1 MMLSGSIPAVVTPFD
16 ADGAVAEDALR
27 AHVERLIEQGSSA
40 VVACGTTGEAAT
52 LTGQEH
58 IQVVRACVEQAGGR
72 VPVVAGAGSNDTRVA
87 AQTLRAVADAGA
99 DAALVVAPAYNRPS
113 QEGLFQHFATL
124 AQGAALPMLVYNVP
138 SRTVTDVEPRTLLRI
153 VAAASDV
160 VVGIKDSSGVLTRVS
175 DHRAG
180 LGPTSFSS
188 PQRRA
193 RPCVQR
199 DGRCRLHLRH
209 RQRSPPAVR
218 RPASREPGRPAPHC
232 TGPARPACPAAHR
245 AIQRRLTRP
254 GQVRPDPPHPRL
266 PPFAA
271 AAHDLAQPHQPGRRR
286 RRTHPR
292 RVTLSATFWA

>member
-1 MMLSGSIPAVVTPFD
+1 VMLSGSIPAVVTPFD

-113 QEGLFQHFATL
+113 QEGIFQHFATL

-188 PQRRA
+188 PA
-193 RPCVQR
+193 TTSSP
-199 DGRCRLHLRH
+199 LRST
-209 RQRSPPAVR
+209 RWAVSAASPSPPTQPPSCAPTCKPR
-218 RPASREPGRPAPHC
+218 AGQASTTLHWTCTPGLPRCTPRYSATPH
-232 TGPARPACPAAHR
+232 PARSSTP
-245 AIQRRLTRP
+245 
-254 GQVRPDPPHPRL
+254 
-266 PPFAA
+266 
-271 AAHDLAQPHQPGRRR
+271 
-286 RRTHPR
+286 
-292 RVTLSATFWA
+292 